1 MTEITTYT
9 REQLIDALVAE
20 YEWYIHDNY
29 DEAFDN
35 NPEKFRE
42 HLQPM
47 PHSELIEETCTT
59 SGDDEGYTLED
70 FMTSWT

>member
-1 MTEITTYT
+1 MTEATTYS

-20 YEWYIHDNY
+20 YEWYIHDTY
-29 DEAFDN
+29 DEAFEN
-35 NPEKFRE
+35 NPDKFRE

-47 PHSELIEETCTT
+47 THEKLVEETCTT